1 MGNRTQQKQCEGKP
15 TISGPNVYSIS
26 SWFSSRQYNSTNRLK
41 LFVSTLHRLNPPFRY
56 QT

>member
-26 SWFSSRQYNSTNRLK
+26 SIADLLLTYSNVLPAIINEI
-41 LFVSTLHRLNPPFRY
+41 
-56 QT
+56 